1 MDVGRL
7 ALSAVVVALGY
18 LIGGIPWGVIV
29 ARAVGGPDPRTVGSG
44 RTGGANVMRVL
55 GPRLALLSGLLDMGK
70 GVVAVLIARALGLD
84 PAVEVLAG
92 IAALVGHSR
101 SPYLG
106 FRGGRGVS
114 AGFGAL
120 LVLSPVAALAI
131 LPVFVGLV
139 IMTRYS
145 SIGSLAGSAVGGAVL
160 AALTIATPLP
170 TAYLGYAVGGPV
182 LIWLFHADN
191 IRRLLAGTERRIDDR
206 A

>member
-70 GVVAVLIARALGLD
+70 GVVAVLIARAIGLD

-120 LVLSPVAALAI
+120 LVLSPLAALAI

-139 IMTRYS
+139 IVTRYS

-160 AALTIATPLP
+160 GALTIATPLP
-170 TAYLGYAVGGPV
+170 TAYLGYAIGGPV

>member
-120 LVLSPVAALAI
+120 LVLSPLAALAI

-139 IMTRYS
+139 IVTRYS

-160 AALTIATPLP
+160 GALTIATPLP
-170 TAYLGYAVGGPV
+170 TAYFGYAIAGPV